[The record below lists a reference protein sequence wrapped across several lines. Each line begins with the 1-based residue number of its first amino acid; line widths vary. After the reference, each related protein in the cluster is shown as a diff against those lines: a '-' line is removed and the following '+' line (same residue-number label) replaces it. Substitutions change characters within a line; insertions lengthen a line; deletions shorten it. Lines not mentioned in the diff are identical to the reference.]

1 MMDWLEGLDAYWAWF
16 ALGLVLA
23 GAEMVAPGV
32 YLIWLALAALAT
44 GALTFALDL
53 GIPLQ
58 IVNFVFL
65 SLIIVFSARRIL
77 ADQPI
82 ASADPLLN
90 NRMGRLVG
98 QSGTVATAIEHGE
111 GRVRQ
116 GDSEW
121 PARGPELAAGTRVRI
136 IGFDGGTLIVE
147 PLALVASGEGS
158 VSPPLSL

>member
-1 MMDWLEGLDAYWAWF
+1 MDWLTDFDAHWVWF
-16 ALGLVLA
+16 ALGLALA
-23 GAEMVAPGV
+23 GLEMLVPGV

-53 GIPLQ
+53 GAPIQ

-77 ADQPI
+77 RDQPI
-82 ASADPLLN
+82 VSSDPLLN

-98 QSGTVATAIEHGE
+98 QTGTVAVAIEHGE

-121 PARGPELAAGTRVRI
+121 PARGPELSAGTRVRI
-136 IGFDGGTLIVE
+136 TGFDGGTLIVE
-147 PLALVASGEGS
+147 PLTLISDAGTAPPAEAS
-158 VSPPLSL
+158 